1 MLHQRR
7 IRLLLVDDLL
17 QCRQVIEINSNKR
30 QPHLLNN
37 NPCRRVNRRV
47 MHQKTLPRFEQ
58 SRQPGAN
65 RASPRALH
73 QRRSLCVKCISQHL
87 FHTLGNA
94 GLI

>member
-1 MLHQRR
+1 MLHQRG
-7 IRLLLVDDLL
+7 IWLLLVDNLL
-17 QCRQVIEINSNKR
+17 QCQQVIEISSDKR

-37 NPCRRVNRRV
+37 DLSRRVNRRV

-58 SRQPGAN
+58 SRQRRTD
-65 RASPRALH
+65 RASTRALY